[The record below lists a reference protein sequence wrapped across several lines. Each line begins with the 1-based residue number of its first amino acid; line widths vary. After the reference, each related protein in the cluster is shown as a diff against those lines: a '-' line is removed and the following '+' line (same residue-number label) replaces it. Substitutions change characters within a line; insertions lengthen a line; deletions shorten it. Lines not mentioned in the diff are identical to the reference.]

1 MKNLAL
7 IPLLLFLVSACSTD
21 SPKPTQPSVQ
31 MTDTGPLELKDG
43 SYVFISE
50 DGSMHMTDRNGHPA
64 RMKDGVEM
72 ELKDGG
78 LVMMK
83 NKHIWRTVKPRK
95 VHDHRKMK

>member
-7 IPLLLFLVSACSTD
+7 IPLLLLLVSACATEA
-21 SPKPTQPSVQ
+21 PKQAQSAVQ
-31 MTDTGPLELKDG
+31 MTDPGPLELKDG

-50 DGSMHMTDRNGHPA
+50 DGTMHMTDRNGHQT
-64 RMKDGVEM
+64 RMKDGAEM

-78 LVMMK
+78 LIMMK
-83 NKHIWRTVKPRK
+83 NKHIWRTVNPRK